1 MSVDERLRE
10 VLDGQTDELD
20 FEDETE
26 QANITMTD
34 PADQVVTRDELEVVV
49 VDALDGYLAGFE
61 DRLASSIQKALDMVV
76 HEYAERIRALEEDQA
91 RILRHLGLE
100 SNDET

>member
-1 MSVDERLRE
+1 MSPDDRLRE
-10 VLDGQTDELD
+10 VLDGQTDELES
-20 FEDETE
+20 EDEEE
-26 QANITMTD
+26 QVTIEES
-34 PADQVVTRDELEVVV
+34 ADHLVTRQELEVIVV
-49 VDALDGYLAGFE
+49 EALDGYLAGFE

-100 SNDET
+100 SSDE